1 MKDNKSKI
9 FLVIGFIA
17 VAILVM
23 VFVKK
28 KRHGTSEVQSYQSE
42 QNVSESSNTSEMKD
56 SSD

>member
-23 VFVKK
+23 IFVKK
-28 KRHGTSEVQSYQSE
+28 KPSRTSEVKSNQSE
-42 QNVSESSNTSEMKD
+42 QNVSESSNLSLIHI
-56 SSD
+56 